1 MTIFFS
7 GIMINGRFVCIGSTS
22 YLKNKYGSGYKV
34 TLSRGSQFEGSM
46 VEIIKEVSPD
56 AVFLEQD
63 DSEVYETYQVLI

>member
-1 MTIFFS
+1 
-7 GIMINGRFVCIGSTS
+7 MINGRFVCIGSTS